1 MVAQQQTP
9 NTDTTSA
16 NEPKKILEIRDLK
29 MHFPVKKG
37 MFSREGGWVRA
48 VDGVSFDVYEGET
61 LGLVGE
67 SGCGKTTIGR
77 TLMRVYEPTAGE
89 MEYHRE
95 DGQSV
100 DLATATKK
108 ELRTTRK
115 EIRMVFQD
123 PFASLNPRMSLR
135 DIVAEPL
142 RGFGTEASGS
152 ITNQVADLLKRVGLR
167 PEYMRRYPHAFSG
180 GERQRVGIARALA
193 TNPRLLVADEP
204 VSALDVSV
212 RAQIINLLRSL
223 QADLG
228 LTYLFISH
236 DLSVVEHLCD
246 RVAVM
251 YLGRIVE
258 LSETKRLFATPK
270 MPYTESLLSAVPIA
284 DPRQRGAKSR
294 IMLEGEMPD
303 PANPPQ
309 GCAFHTRCRYAK
321 DICKT
326 DRPELREVEQGHWAA
341 CHFSDE
347 LTLQGAADLREA
359 ATPPSPRDRST
370 LDDAGSIDVRST

>member
-1 MVAQQQTP
+1 MATQQHASQTDAQP
-9 NTDTTSA
+9 A
-16 NEPKKILEIRDLK
+16 GERKKIIEIRDLK

-48 VDGVSFDVYEGET
+48 VDGVSLDIYEGET

-89 MEYHRE
+89 MHYNRTN
-95 DGQSV
+95 GQSV
-100 DLATATKK
+100 DLATASKSV
-108 ELRTTRK
+108 LRTTRK

-142 RGFGTEASGS
+142 RGFGSDEEGS
-152 ITNQVADLLKRVGLR
+152 TNQQVADLLKRVGLR

-193 TNPRLLVADEP
+193 TKPRLLVADEP

-223 QADLG
+223 QSDLG

-251 YLGRIVE
+251 YLGRLVE
-258 LSETKRLFATPK
+258 VTETERLFATPK
-270 MPYTESLLSAVPIA
+270 MPYTEALLSAVPIA

-303 PANPPQ
+303 PADPPE
-309 GCAFHTRCRYAK
+309 GCAFHTRCRYAQ

-326 DRPELREVEQGHWAA
+326 KRPELREIEPGHWAA

-347 LTLQGAADLREA
+347 LTLQGAAELRAMPE
-359 ATPPSPRDRST
+359 PPSPRDEST
-370 LDDAGSIDVRST
+370 LEGAGTANNPSK

>member
-1 MVAQQQTP
+1 METIERIPVAEQVPVT
-9 NTDTTSA
+9 
-16 NEPKKILEIRDLK
+16 ERKKLLEVRNLK

-48 VDGVSFDVYEGET
+48 VDGVSFDIYEGET

-77 TLMRVYEPTAGE
+77 TVLQVYEATDGE
-89 MEYHRE
+89 MIYHQA
-95 DGQSV
+95 DGGTMDIAKARKDQ
-100 DLATATKK
+100 
-108 ELRTTRK
+108 LRAMRR

-123 PFASLNPRMSLR
+123 PFSSLNPRMTLR

-142 RGFGTEASGS
+142 RGHKIAGEGS
-152 ITNQVADLLKRVGLR
+152 VTNQVADLLKRVGLR

-193 TNPRLLVADEP
+193 TRPRLLVADEP

-212 RAQIINLLRSL
+212 RAQIINLMRDL

-236 DLSVVEHLCD
+236 DLSVVEHICD

-258 LSETKRLFATPK
+258 LAETSRIFASPK

-303 PANPPQ
+303 PANPPA
-309 GCAFHTRCRYAK
+309 GCAFHTRCRYAQ
-321 DICKT
+321 DICAT
-326 DRPELREVEQGHWAA
+326 QRPELREVEPGHLAA
-341 CHFSDE
+341 CHFADE
-347 LTLQGAADLREA
+347 LTLQGAAHLRETSA
-359 ATPPSPRDRST
+359 PMSPRDERT
-370 LDDAGSIDVRST
+370 LEGIDLPDL